1 MLLFRAIAAALGLR
15 LRVEGAD
22 RLPPGPCLLAA
33 APHRTWIDPFVVF
46 FALPLEPRPW
56 FLGDGEAIY
65 RDPLRAAVVRA
76 VGGAVPIWKGRLGI
90 EDHIAAARAV
100 LAAGARFG
108 AFLERG
114 PAVPVERA
122 RHFGAGLGYVALRTG
137 APIVPIVI
145 GGTHE
150 LYLGRRC
157 AVRFLEPAD
166 ALVLAGLD
174 APPPVGSAAE
184 RHAAHRVVERLHE
197 LMAPHVAELHRVTEP
212 PPPRRKR
219 WRWLTTAFR

>member
-76 VGGAVPIWKGRLGI
+76 VGGAVPVWKGHRGI
-90 EDHIAAARAV
+90 EEHIAAARAV

-114 PAVPVERA
+114 PAVPIERA
-122 RHFGAGLGYVALRTG
+122 RPFGAGIGYIALRTG
-137 APIVPIVI
+137 ALIVPIVI
-145 GGTHE
+145 GGPTSSTW
-150 LYLGRRC
+150 G
-157 AVRFLEPAD
+157 A
-166 ALVLAGLD
+166 
-174 APPPVGSAAE
+174 APPSASSI
-184 RHAAHRVVERLHE
+184 RSTRSRSPGWKRRRLS
-197 LMAPHVAELHRVTEP
+197 ARPRSATP
-212 PPPRRKR
+212 PPGSSSAS
-219 WRWLTTAFR
+219 TS